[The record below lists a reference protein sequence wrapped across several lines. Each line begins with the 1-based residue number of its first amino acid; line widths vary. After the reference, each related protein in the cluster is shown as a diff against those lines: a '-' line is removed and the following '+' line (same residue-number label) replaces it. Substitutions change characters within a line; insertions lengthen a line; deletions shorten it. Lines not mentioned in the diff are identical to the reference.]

1 MPKSPSEALSPD
13 LLEEFDRTFH
23 RIFRRTA
30 SIAPSARAI
39 ELTEDVRLERWR
51 ATVHKGVYFIPDSE
65 ADACD
70 GTRDLVLY
78 AMDFSSPSTVAE
90 VARLIDQGKAR
101 QGELSNFNHSDN
113 PDSNAPTRADAANFS
128 VDHQDS
134 LCSGASADS
143 ISFDAGVKAIG
154 ISFKPLRVSSREQP
168 FGVHEIAVWA
178 TYADLRRRHKRAM
191 AEALLEQ
198 SYTPTTVAT
207 EPISEDLPRQDLI
220 KLRTAHYGKSKV
232 TEQLTTTIWSEE
244 RAVGVGGKTERGVDV
259 FYRIDDETGI
269 RSTKPIEPFDVS
281 VITIVG
287 SMYRAGVEVTSD
299 SQIAK
304 AMCGKRASPKLVS
317 LVHDSMDKMFTSLLV
332 ADMTEEAKAHGVHV
346 GDLPAEKTTYKGHV
360 VDAQSITAVNAKGER
375 ETMWYLL
382 SEPWFFAHDLAT
394 KNITAVPAKLLEDV
408 AAKVRMDG
416 DAVVIRDYLI
426 RRIKWMER
434 TRRVA
439 TRRVA
444 TRVRYQAIQDN
455 LEKSDLSKK
464 QQRAIREKALEIAKG
479 LAASD
484 ALPNVVGIREYSM
497 RSAAGRQTKTGIEF
511 DFKNREG
518 CKKS

>member
-23 RIFRRTA
+23 RIFKRTA

-90 VARLIDQGKAR
+90 VARLMDQGKAR
-101 QGELSNFNHSDN
+101 QGDGSNLISPENPNNDTSTRGDASDF
-113 PDSNAPTRADAANFS
+113 P
-128 VDHQDS
+128 VDKQHS
-134 LCSGASADS
+134 LCSCTSSDS

-332 ADMTEEAKAHGVHV
+332 ADMTEEAKAHGVRAV
-346 GDLPAEKTTYKGHV
+346 DLPAETATYKGHV
-360 VDAQSITAVNAKGER
+360 MNVEALEATNAKGER
-375 ETMWYLL
+375 ETMWHLL
-382 SEPWFFAHDLAT
+382 SEPWFFALDLAT

-434 TRRVA
+434 TPSVS
-439 TRRVA
+439 

-455 LEKSDLSKK
+455 LEKSELSKK
-464 QQRAIREKALEIAKG
+464 QQRAIREKALEIANG

-484 ALPNVVGIREYSM
+484 ALPNVIGVREYSM
-497 RSAAGRQTKTGIEF
+497 RSAAGRQTKTGI
-511 DFKNREG
+511 DFIFRDREG